1 MNNPLPT
8 VVLPDGS
15 VLHRSD
21 EAPMGRGRLAI
32 IHNGTYFHLTAM
44 RDPAILAHQPT
55 WFYLPELKPG
65 DLDGFE
71 TVVLADR
78 MHPGLVRAHAE
89 EFRAVAEAGNTLVV
103 LGINEVESW
112 LPGLRHFDRPTNFW
126 WWSVGEDP
134 GIRPASGDHPAWK
147 YLASKAVIWHHHGA
161 YVTESPTTPLVRLE
175 EKDGDGDWNEVGA
188 ILLEDRDS
196 TPGRIIVTS
205 LDPFF
210 HHGSN
215 FMPGSTRFLYG
226 LLRWVD
232 HRD

>member
-1 MNNPLPT
+1 MNNPLPE

-15 VLHRSD
+15 VLRRCD
-21 EAPMGRGRLAI
+21 EAPAGRGRLAI
-32 IHNGTYFHLTAM
+32 VHNGTYFHLTAM
-44 RDPAILAHQPT
+44 RDPAILAYQPT

-71 TVVLADR
+71 TVILADR
-78 MHPGLVRAHAE
+78 MHPGLVRDRAAQ
-89 EFRAVAEAGNTLVV
+89 FRAVAEAGNTLVV
-103 LGINEVESW
+103 LGINGVESW

-134 GIRPASGDHPAWK
+134 GIRMASGDHPAWK
-147 YLASKAVIWHHHGA
+147 HFSSKAVIWHHHGA
-161 YVTESPTTPLVRLE
+161 FVSDAATTTLVRLDE
-175 EKDGDGDWNEVGA
+175 RDGNGEWAEVGA
-188 ILLEDRDS
+188 ILLEDRES

-232 HRD
+232 HGE